1 MITKLKTICIQT
13 LLATNSGVNDS
24 TETELQVIFQST
36 SYKIGP

>member
-24 TETELQVIFQST
+24 TETELQPTGYLSVH
-36 SYKIGP
+36 KL